1 MEFLYLLEQLRTP
14 WLDRLMFLFTQL
26 GDEIG
31 FLGVALVLFWC
42 VDKRQGYYL
51 MSVGFFGTLSSQ
63 FLKIACRIPRPWV
76 LDPEF
81 TIVESARAGAGG
93 YSFPSGHS
101 QNAVATFGSVAV
113 CNRQRW
119 LRICCIALC
128 VIVPFSRMYLGVHT
142 PKDVAVGVGLALALL
157 AILRPII
164 FMSDGKKIPALFGV
178 MIVLNIA
185 FVAYT
190 QLFPFPADIDPGNL
204 NEAIQ
209 NSYTLLGALS
219 AMVVVYY
226 VDEKKLHFST
236 DAVWYAQ
243 ILKVLLG
250 IILVLLVKEGL
261 KAPLNALF
269 AGHMAARAVRYAIV
283 VLFAGLVWP
292 MTFPWFAKLGRKE
305 A

>member
-14 WLDRLMFLFTQL
+14 WLDKLMYLITQL

-31 FLGVALVLFWC
+31 FLALALVLFWC
-42 VDKRQGYYL
+42 VNKRQGYYL
-51 MSVGFFGTLSSQ
+51 MSVGFFGTLASQ
-63 FLKIACRIPRPWV
+63 ALKLACRIPRPWV
-76 LDPEF
+76 LDPNF

-101 QNAVATFGSVAV
+101 QNAVATFGSLAI
-113 CNRQRW
+113 CTRMKW
-119 LRICCIALC
+119 LRWCCVVLC

-142 PKDVAVGVGLALALL
+142 PKDVLVGVGLALVLL
-157 AILRPII
+157 AVLKPIV
-164 FMSDGKKIPALFGV
+164 FGNDGKNIPKLFGV
-178 MIVLNIA
+178 MIGLSIA
-185 FVAYT
+185 FVLYT
-190 QLFPFPADIDPGNL
+190 QLFPFPANIDEGNL
-204 NEAIQ
+204 NAAIQ

-236 DAVWYAQ
+236 DAIWYAQ
-243 ILKVLLG
+243 ILKVVLG
-250 IILVLLVKEGL
+250 IILVLLIKEGL
-261 KAPLNALF
+261 KLPLNAIF
-269 AGHMAARAVRYAIV
+269 HGHMAARAVRYAIV